1 MVIREKHMSDV
12 VWLLAALLQLF
23 YSNRTFEASGRQLL
37 LLLLL
42 LLDFKPNQ
50 NDEVL
55 VPNMEERDV
64 IV

>member
-42 LLDFKPNQ
+42 LDFKPNQ

>member
-1 MVIREKHMSDV
+1 MSDV

-42 LLDFKPNQ
+42 DFKPNQ

>member
-37 LLLLL
+37 LLLL
-42 LLDFKPNQ
+42 DFKPNQ